1 MILRKDS
8 RSLFRICV
16 VVALATAAATL
27 QANPATDARLQKA
40 FAQAYNL
47 DHDEAVAEMRE
58 AIRQD
63 PTNPAPYRAL
73 ATVTWLNLLYKRGL
87 VLVEHYLGPVSRQDV
102 KTTAPPSD
110 VARVFQEHVTKAI
123 SLAEAAVKRAP
134 NDPAALYEL
143 GTAVGLQ
150 ASWSATIEGRVLGA
164 FGSARRA
171 YNAHERVLQL
181 APARTD
187 AGLIVGTYRYVI
199 GSLVLPARWFAYMA
213 GFGGDKER
221 GLRLI
226 AEAARNPNSATDA
239 KFALVLLLNR
249 EERYDQAV
257 VYVRDLQRDY
267 PRNRLLWLEA
277 GSTLLRGGHP
287 AEAEAMLT
295 EGLRKLQS
303 DSRPKMFGEEG
314 LWYFK
319 RGEARLRQQK
329 AADAVA
335 DLTQALKVETQAW
348 VKGRTHL
355 ALGKAADLTGDRTRA
370 RAEYDLCV
378 QLCAA
383 ANDSEAA
390 EQARTLRRTGYRASQ
405 EKKG

>member
-73 ATVTWLNLLYKRGL
+73 ATVTWLNL
-87 VLVEHYLGPVSRQDV
+87 
-102 KTTAPPSD
+102 PPSD

-257 VYVRDLQRDY
+257 VYVRELQRDY